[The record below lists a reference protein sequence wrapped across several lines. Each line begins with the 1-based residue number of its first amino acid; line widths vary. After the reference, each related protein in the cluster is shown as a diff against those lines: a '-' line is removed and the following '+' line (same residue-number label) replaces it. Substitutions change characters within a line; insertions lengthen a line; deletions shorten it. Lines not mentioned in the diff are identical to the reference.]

1 MEQITVEMK
10 GVRIVDKPK
19 KGHTIT
25 IKLNGEHKKFKE
37 EQKKSGP
44 EPIIEPI
51 PRVIKI
57 DPSLSE
63 SEVIQETAAAQ
74 ESIDESFDWIIPE
87 SSDDDVEVYKV
98 VPPKSPKNSSSSHN
112 IITSFSFKNKKKSNW
127 PISQIVT
134 TAVFAV
140 LIGTTIGFFM
150 LKLVITD
157 STENPSALPTV
168 VEEEKGGEKVESGK
182 SVSAALPELTTY
194 MIQGG
199 LFSSKEGAQETLN
212 QVKTKGIP
220 AQIIDMDGKQYLF
233 FGVADSIEKAK
244 AIGSQYKGTG
254 VEDAFA
260 KSLIIKEKSV
270 SELTESEKSFIE
282 AAQTIYQILSN
293 ASSEAL
299 ASKTISEET
308 AKALTG
314 LEGQLKIDGIKNENV
329 KSMKAELTSANEKVK
344 AYQKSKKTKDLSEAQ
359 QHLLNFLAAYYS
371 M

>member
-1 MEQITVEMK
+1 MEQITVERK

-19 KGHTIT
+19 NGHTIT

-37 EQKKSGP
+37 EQKKSGS

-74 ESIDESFDWIIPE
+74 ESVDESFDWIIPE

-98 VPPKSPKNSSSSHN
+98 VPPKSPKKSSHN
-112 IITSFSFKNKKKSNW
+112 IITSFSFKNKKRSNW

-157 STENPSALPTV
+157 SAENPSVLPTV
-168 VEEEKGGEKVESGK
+168 VEEEKGGEKVETGK
-182 SVSAALPELTTY
+182 SVSAALPELHTY

-199 LFSSKEGAQETLN
+199 VFSSKEGAQETLK
-212 QVKTKGIP
+212 QVEAKGIP
-220 AQIIDMDGKQYLF
+220 AQVIEMDGKQFLF
-233 FGVADSIEKAK
+233 FGVADSIETAK
-244 AIGSQYKGTG
+244 AIGTQYKGTG

-260 KSLIIKEKSV
+260 KSLLIKEKKV
-270 SELTESEKSFIE
+270 SELTETEKSFIE
-282 AAQTIYQILSN
+282 ASQTIYQTLSN

-314 LEGQLKIDGIKNENV
+314 LEGQLKINGIKNENV

-344 AYQKSKKTKDLSEAQ
+344 AYQKSKKTQDLSEAQ